1 MSDQANNGVADTG
14 SGFLQGVEPAQPRRA
29 ADFAPQ
35 GTPAQQVSQPV
46 VVQEQPPVAPTG
58 RFFTEEDIER
68 ARQQEKDKLYP
79 RLQTM
84 EEQLRGFQAER
95 EAEQAERDRLAAE
108 AEAARREKE
117 EGEMEVRTL
126 LTTKETEWNNRFA
139 QLEQQREADR
149 AVFERETQLREIE
162 DYKRQRVEQES
173 EFIMPEL
180 RDLVTGSTPQE
191 IDASI
196 ESIKLR
202 TEAIVSNM
210 LSQTQQLP
218 RGAAPTAPPVGPME
232 QMPSYESLTPEDIR
246 TMDMETYKRYRQ
258 GLLEAS
264 SRQYRGR

>member
-1 MSDQANNGVADTG
+1 MSDQNGGDTG
-14 SGFLQGVEPAQPRRA
+14 TGFLQGVEPAQPRRQ

-46 VVQEQPPVAPTG
+46 VVTEQPPVQPTG

-68 ARQQEKDKLYP
+68 ARQQEKEKLYP

-84 EEQLRGFQAER
+84 EEQIKGFQAER
-95 EAEQAERDRLAAE
+95 EAEQAERQRLADE
-108 AEAARREKE
+108 AEQARREKE
-117 EGEMEVRTL
+117 EGEMEVRNL
-126 LTTKETEWNNRFA
+126 LNVKEQEWNQRF
-139 QLEQQREADR
+139 QSLEQQREADR
-149 AVFERETQLREIE
+149 AIWEREQQLREVE
-162 DYKRQRVEQES
+162 DYRRARIEQEA

-180 RDLVTGSTPQE
+180 RDFITGSNPEE

-196 ESIKLR
+196 EAIKAR

-210 LSQTQQLP
+210 LSSQQNVP

-258 GLLEAS
+258 GLLDAT